1 MDEQRESPCTVRGA
15 SGGSRRGSGLV
26 QRGPVR
32 VFRSFASSPARL
44 SGGARLV
51 AASSKTAWLGAAAV
65 SGAASVCH
73 GTASASQRGVTAA
86 AGTSGRPKRPA
97 SLCVLSLRLVESRRT
112 GSSRG
117 PRRLGHPPWER
128 ASCPPPP
135 GGLRGGGYGAGGRR
149 LREGYGHRDSRGA
162 TGNSWSTL
170 FLRAEG
176 REGESARSLPFPPT
190 RPPGEA
196 PPASPGLGRASSP
209 SSSLSTERTLFLSE
223 RERGG
228 SGQPEPR
235 PSPTRPGCST
245 RPLCF
250 VSALWAGGGSV
261 ARAKGATTKKE
272 ERTRQRGV
280 YSGTDAMNVG
290 RARPL
295 LPRRLAVL

>member
-1 MDEQRESPCTVRGA
+1 MSTRGGGQPTRPPRPPSTPAGAPASTPARPSFPEFAPPPLATPPRPAHRRTLASGRRVLGLTPPSRQGPEPRTPTVRRYTNVRGVRRCPRMDEQRESPCTVRGA

-149 LREGYGHRDSRGA
+149 LR
-162 TGNSWSTL
+162 
-170 FLRAEG
+170 
-176 REGESARSLPFPPT
+176 
-190 RPPGEA
+190 
-196 PPASPGLGRASSP
+196 
-209 SSSLSTERTLFLSE
+209 
-223 RERGG
+223 
-228 SGQPEPR
+228 
-235 PSPTRPGCST
+235 
-245 RPLCF
+245 
-250 VSALWAGGGSV
+250 
-261 ARAKGATTKKE
+261 
-272 ERTRQRGV
+272 
-280 YSGTDAMNVG
+280 
-290 RARPL
+290 
-295 LPRRLAVL
+295 